1 MLNAGFSR
9 HRRWMVVSL
18 FAAAMAWMEAAS
30 VLYLRTLVGR
40 VIPYQAAP
48 LPHHQELSWVELV
61 REIATLIM
69 LAAVGWLAGRNFRT
83 RLAYALIAF
92 GVWDIFYYLFLAVM
106 VGWPRSLLEWD
117 VLFLLP
123 LPWWGPV
130 LAPILISVAMI
141 VGGTLVTQLD
151 RPQATPWPRKWA
163 VALNALGIV
172 LALYVFMADAIR
184 ALPRGEQAL
193 RSLLPLRFNWPLFL
207 VALLLMSMA
216 IADLTLRRDGW
227 RPARERGEGVVAGQ
241 GG

>member
-1 MLNAGFSR
+1 
-9 HRRWMVVSL
+9 
-18 FAAAMAWMEAAS
+18 
-30 VLYLRTLVGR
+30 
-40 VIPYQAAP
+40 
-48 LPHHQELSWVELV
+48 
-61 REIATLIM
+61 M

-207 VALLLMSMA
+207 VALLLMSIA